1 MGDETVPKSIIAAH
15 SFWSDIYTKSPFLGA
30 MLVLS
35 LPVII
40 IYLIYTWVVYEKVN
54 DFSMRESMISE
65 QGKRNGKEVSN
76 DDVDICRCCQC
87 LRAFLLD
94 FL

>member
-1 MGDETVPKSIIAAH
+1 SIIAAH

-40 IYLIYTWVVYEKVN
+40 IYLIYTWGSIRKSERLLDERVN
-54 DFSMRESMISE
+54 DIRAR
-65 QGKRNGKEVSN
+65 QKKRKGGK
-76 DDVDICRCCQC
+76 
-87 LRAFLLD
+87 
-94 FL
+94 

>member
-1 MGDETVPKSIIAAH
+1 MGFSLINIDMGDETVPKSIIAAH

-40 IYLIYTWVVYEKVN
+40 IYLIYTWGSIRKSERLLDERVN
-54 DFSMRESMISE
+54 DIRAR
-65 QGKRNGKEVSN
+65 QKKRKGGK
-76 DDVDICRCCQC
+76 
-87 LRAFLLD
+87 
-94 FL
+94 

>member
-40 IYLIYTWVVYEKVN
+40 IYLIYTWGSIRKSERLLDERVN
-54 DFSMRESMISE
+54 DIRAR
-65 QGKRNGKEVSN
+65 QKKRKGGK
-76 DDVDICRCCQC
+76 
-87 LRAFLLD
+87 
-94 FL
+94 

>member
-1 MGDETVPKSIIAAH
+1 LGFSLINIDMGDETVPKSIIAAH

-40 IYLIYTWVVYEKVN
+40 IYLIYTWGSIRKSERLLDERVN
-54 DFSMRESMISE
+54 DIRAR
-65 QGKRNGKEVSN
+65 QKKRKGGK
-76 DDVDICRCCQC
+76 
-87 LRAFLLD
+87 
-94 FL
+94 